1 MMAAPGACF
10 LVQRD
15 GARLAGCVYLKKSP
29 GEACYLGLLSVDVD
43 AQQQGIGRAL
53 LEEAER
59 FARDELGCR
68 RMWMSVI
75 HQRTELIDYYRRRGY
90 EATGETSPF
99 PVPERMLRSDVYFD
113 VLAKDLIPV

>member
-10 LVQRD
+10 LVQRN
-15 GARLAGCVYLKKSP
+15 GEHLAGCVYLKKSSA
-29 GEACYLGLLSVDVD
+29 EACYLGLLSVDAG

-53 LEEAER
+53 LAEAER

-75 HQRTELIDYYRRRGY
+75 HQRPELIDYYRRRGY
-90 EATGETSPF
+90 EPTGETSPF
-99 PVPERMLRSDVYFD
+99 PDPKRLLQPDVYFD
-113 VLAKDLIPV
+113 LLAKALIPA